1 MGPNLEPQ
9 ITAEQFARVTRL
21 VFEQHYVTVV
31 NGDTNNGRDWLEIDG
46 LVWALVRG
54 PTHHSFVDLFRIAHQ
69 LNPAGCH
76 SLLHNL

>member
-1 MGPNLEPQ
+1 LGPNLEPK

-46 LVWALVRG
+46 LVWALIRG
-54 PTHHSFVDLFRIAHQ
+54 PNTSQF
-69 LNPAGCH
+69 C
-76 SLLHNL
+76 